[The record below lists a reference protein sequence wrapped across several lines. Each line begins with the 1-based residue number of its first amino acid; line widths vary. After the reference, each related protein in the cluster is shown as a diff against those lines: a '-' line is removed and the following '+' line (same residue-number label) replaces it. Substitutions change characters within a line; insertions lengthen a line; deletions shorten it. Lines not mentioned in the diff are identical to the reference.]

1 MRRGSKGA
9 ARSDK
14 NISQRVKTLM
24 EVRQWDQKALASN
37 LDLSEGYVSRI
48 LSGERPWPVS
58 TLFKASSALD
68 VPVTQ
73 LDPDLE
79 EALRDELFEL
89 EIREDLPHFQTVQ
102 TVVNELP
109 RISDPAALEA
119 IARVLEAFA
128 QRR

>member
-48 LSGERPWPVS
+48 LSGERPWPVA
-58 TLFKASSALD
+58 TLFKASTALD

-89 EIREDLPHFQTVQ
+89 EIREDLPHLQTVQ
-102 TVVNELP
+102 TVVHELP